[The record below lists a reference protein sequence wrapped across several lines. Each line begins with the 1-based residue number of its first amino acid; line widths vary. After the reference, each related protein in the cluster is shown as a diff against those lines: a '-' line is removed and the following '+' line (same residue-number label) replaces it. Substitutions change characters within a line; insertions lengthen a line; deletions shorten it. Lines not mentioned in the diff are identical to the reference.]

1 MTQHLKDRGRWSGLV
16 LLTALCGIPWYWPD
30 DNFGWH
36 AWLVPG
42 WVWVTLIAA
51 IALSALV
58 VWAALKGWPDE
69 SVE

>member
-1 MTQHLKDRGRWSGLV
+1 MTQHLKNRGRWSGLA
-16 LLTALCGIPWYWPD
+16 LLTILWGIPWYWPE

-42 WVWVTLIAA
+42 WVWVTLAAA
-51 IALSALV
+51 IILSALV
-58 VWAALKGWPDE
+58 VWAALKGWPDD